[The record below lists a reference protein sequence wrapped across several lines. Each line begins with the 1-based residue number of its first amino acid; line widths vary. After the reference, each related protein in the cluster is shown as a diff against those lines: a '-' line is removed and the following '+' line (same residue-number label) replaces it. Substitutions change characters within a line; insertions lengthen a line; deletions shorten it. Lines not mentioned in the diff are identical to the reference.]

1 MGNVFTQNEEPYK
14 TSKQRDT
21 HRISDKVVSFAK
33 SKDYLRIY
41 IAKEG
46 DTVQK
51 IFTDRDKKKVKKH
64 TLVTRV
70 TRKMFKKTSKV
81 YILHKNIDALLY
93 FIVKMKDNTL
103 KLIPYELTSNTK
115 SDILSKSETVTLDGF
130 VGIYGFVVFVPSL
143 DSDAYKTYPQDM
155 RNLIVREKNNI
166 KTDALKLKTAV
177 EKDKNQKQ
185 LVASRIQLAVKKE
198 KQKMV
203 KKLNEQNSKKQPEL
217 PSKVKEGFSVQEMAN
232 IMWSADGTMR
242 RTQ

>member
-93 FIVKMKDNTL
+93 FIAHNKIV
-103 KLIPYELTSNTK
+103 I
-115 SDILSKSETVTLDGF
+115 F
-130 VGIYGFVVFVPSL
+130 AIY
-143 DSDAYKTYPQDM
+143 
-155 RNLIVREKNNI
+155 
-166 KTDALKLKTAV
+166 KLKYKIIIDISY
-177 EKDKNQKQ
+177 ERSSYCICSKN
-185 LVASRIQLAVKKE
+185 S
-198 KQKMV
+198 
-203 KKLNEQNSKKQPEL
+203 N
-217 PSKVKEGFSVQEMAN
+217 
-232 IMWSADGTMR
+232 W
-242 RTQ
+242 